1 MTSSSSSSILT
12 EPDPFQPILSKS
24 DNGDPAAIRTIFSNH
39 RSSRQLAQ
47 HDLLVQSSKVKPD
60 PILKSILEA
69 NNDESLDPRHCI
81 TLVSRPEQDVKEAI
95 MEIQER
101 VRKLAQ
107 EIGVADS
114 IWFSPKDKL
123 HMTLFEWISGSDQET
138 VESISKCFDEAF
150 LNKLNE

>member
-1 MTSSSSSSILT
+1 MTSLSSPSTSAET
-12 EPDPFQPILSKS
+12 DPFQPILSKS
-24 DNGDPAAIRTIFSNH
+24 DNGDPTAIRTIFSSH

-60 PILKSILEA
+60 PILKSILA

-81 TLVSRPEQDVKEAI
+81 TLVSRPRQDVKEAI
-95 MEIQER
+95 MEIQDR

-123 HMTLFEWISGSDQET
+123 HMTLFEWISGSDQQT

-150 LNKLNE
+150 LKKLNE